1 MQSYSLPRIEFS
13 YTIKDE
19 LGIHARP
26 AGILVK
32 AAKEFDSEIT
42 MEKEG
47 KSANMKLIFALMG
60 LGVKQNNSIKVI
72 AEGYDEKDASEKLKK
87 LINELL

>member
-1 MQSYSLPRIEFS
+1 MKGEVLMKEFS
-13 YTIKDE
+13 YKVKDE

-42 MEKEG
+42 MEKDG
-47 KSANMKLIFALMG
+47 KSANMKLIFSLMG
-60 LGVKQNNSIKVI
+60 LGVKQNDSIKVI
-72 AEGYDEKDASEKLKK
+72 VDGSDENAAFEKLEK
-87 LINELL
+87 LVNELL